1 MYDWPEVRPSWDRLW
16 ALARD
21 ILRARDISAPELLTH
36 IEDYQP
42 IWTSPE
48 LVVGQTCGWP
58 FISRL
63 RGQVTP
69 FARFDFGLPDLSPG
83 QYQSVFLTR
92 QPHRFDELLELGR
105 WIRNSQPVIAINE
118 LNSQSG
124 YRVFGECFDQACQV
138 SPQGLVLSGSHRN
151 SIQMLA
157 SGQAD
162 LCAVDAVSWR
172 LALAH
177 EPAAQ
182 EVHIAGRSNPIP
194 GLPLITAKVL
204 GNDPQELYNAVKLA
218 IEKLQAEDR
227 ARLGLHGLVP
237 ATEQD
242 YQILLESPYDKF
254 SLAA

>member
-16 ALARD
+16 ALARN
-21 ILRARDISAPELLTH
+21 ILRARDIPAPERLTH
-36 IEDYQP
+36 VEDYQP
-42 IWTSPE
+42 IWTSLE

-63 RGQVTP
+63 SDQVMP
-69 FARFDFGLPDLSPG
+69 FARFDFALPDLAPG
-83 QYQSVFLTR
+83 QYQSVFLAR
-92 QPHRFDELLELGR
+92 EPHRFEALSEIGK
-105 WIRNSQPVIAINE
+105 WIRAEASVIAVND

-124 YRVFGECFDQACQV
+124 YRVLGECFNQV
-138 SPQGLVLSGSHRN
+138 YEIPQEGLVLSGSHRN

-194 GLPLITAKVL
+194 GLPLITARGL
-204 GNDPQELYNAVKLA
+204 GIDPQELNTALRFA
-218 IEKLQAEDR
+218 IDELQADDR
-227 ARLGLHGLVP
+227 ECLGLHGLVL